1 MPKRRCKVAHC
12 REYVDIPE
20 VYCEEHK
27 GTTQRTYN
35 KQVRHSPDNKK
46 YADFYASTQWRNVR
60 ARKLSM
66 NPMCEVCDTSIATIV
81 HHRQEVRTTMG
92 WEHRLDID
100 NLESICQECHNKE
113 EHSAS
118 FRHRKG

>member
-1 MPKRRCKVAHC
+1 MVKRKCKVAHC
-12 REYVDIPE
+12 RQYVDMPE
-20 VYCEEHK
+20 LYCEQHK
-27 GTTQRTYN
+27 GNTQRTYN

-66 NPMCEVCDTSIATIV
+66 NPMCEVCNASIATIV
-81 HHRQEVRTTMG
+81 HHRQEVRTSMG

-100 NLESICQECHNKE
+100 NLESICQE
-113 EHSAS
+113 
-118 FRHRKG
+118 